1 MHGEKFIL
9 EEKADWKPL
18 ELNCFP
24 FSSTFLQES
33 EQYTM
38 SHTWGI
44 VEANV
49 SIRDL
54 RDERLVILPYP
65 HLTYEQKP
73 DGLQRITVDYS
84 NFNQTVKP
92 ITAAFPDVVS
102 LLELIKKPFGTY
114 EVTDLA
120 IILVFKG
127 NWKQFAFIC
136 QRPKYTFHY
145 YYFFVFHI

>member
-1 MHGEKFIL
+1 M
-9 EEKADWKPL
+9 
-18 ELNCFP
+18 
-24 FSSTFLQES
+24 
-33 EQYTM
+33 
-38 SHTWGI
+38 
-44 VEANV
+44 
-49 SIRDL
+49 
-54 RDERLVILPYP
+54 ILPYP

-127 NWKQFAFIC
+127 N
-136 QRPKYTFHY
+136 
-145 YYFFVFHI
+145 